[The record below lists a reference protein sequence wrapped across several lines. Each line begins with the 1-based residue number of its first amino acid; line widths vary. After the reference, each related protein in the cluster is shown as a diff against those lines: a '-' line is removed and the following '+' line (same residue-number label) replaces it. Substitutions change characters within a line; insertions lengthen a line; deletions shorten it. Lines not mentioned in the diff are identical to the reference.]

1 MRLWS
6 KARLTD
12 PPQKIWSYNKMGNPY
27 DPKNDWR
34 YNVYSIGG
42 GAAWASV
49 YSVMTKEKD
58 WIKNAVIR
66 FLAGMGVGGTIA
78 YIQNSA
84 A

>member
-1 MRLWS
+1 MRLWPNPRT
-6 KARLTD
+6 KKKLDLKT
-12 PPQKIWSYNKMGNPY
+12 KMGNPY

-42 GAAWASV
+42 GGAWASV
-49 YSVMTKEKD
+49 YSVMTKDKD
-58 WIKNAVIR
+58 WIKNALIR

-78 YIQNSA
+78 YVQNSA